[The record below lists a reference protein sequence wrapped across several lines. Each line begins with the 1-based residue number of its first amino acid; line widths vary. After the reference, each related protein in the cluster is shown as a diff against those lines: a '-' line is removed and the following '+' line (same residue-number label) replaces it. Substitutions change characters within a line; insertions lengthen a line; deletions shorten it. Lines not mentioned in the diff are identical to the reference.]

1 MNFFKA
7 KLILIAICFLSLFYF
22 SNDFGLI
29 NVEKSAIVTAIGIDK
44 EDDELKLSMQIAVPE
59 NAQSSATSKGAIFSA
74 KGATIAET
82 ISKIGTKTG
91 WYPKLSFCNV
101 IILGRTAINEDVMKY
116 IDYFSKSLKIQGS
129 ALLAVADDAEEILS
143 TATPLDN
150 VSSFALQKIILP
162 TDGMETKVL
171 SSDVKDFTIGYS
183 SRASSSYAPYIKISK
198 TPSPTDSQSASTQE
212 KSSASE
218 NTYVYDATTTVIF
231 KNGTFR
237 GFLTEKETRA
247 MVYIKKDQ
255 KDTLMTEQSVL
266 IDGETAGY
274 TLAVNKSK
282 SKVKL
287 KTDGDKIQIEISQ
300 ELNVKT
306 ADESFTNKKLSESP
320 LIRVPHEVI
329 ETAKN
334 SIKEDILSLVK
345 TTFMHN
351 VDLLGLDDKLYRFY
365 NDKYDK
371 LKLNLYDVNAVTI
384 NVKITSS
391 Q

>member
-74 KGATIAET
+74 KGATIAEA

-183 SRASSSYAPYIKISK
+183 SRASSSYAPYIKIAK

-300 ELNVKT
+300 DLNVKT

-320 LIRVPHEVI
+320 LIRVPNEVI
-329 ETAKN
+329 EAAKN